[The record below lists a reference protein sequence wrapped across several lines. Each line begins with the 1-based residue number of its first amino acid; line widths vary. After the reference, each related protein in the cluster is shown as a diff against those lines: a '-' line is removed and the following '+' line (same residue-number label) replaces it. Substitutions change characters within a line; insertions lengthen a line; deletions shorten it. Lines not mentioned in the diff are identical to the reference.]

1 MSSALLPPVAG
12 AAAPFSWS
20 LRRRRLF
27 DRCKKE
33 YYLHYYGAAGGADPC
48 APPETRLLHRLKNMT
63 DIPGFAH
70 RVLTASLRDF
80 FAGGAE
86 DGEFFRPAVMEQ
98 ASRGLADMISGRAAA
113 DHKKPFLI
121 ELTRPKADF
130 AASKRRLF
138 ETLEELSP
146 LWRQGAV
153 RELLAVPPENRV
165 PVPFPL
171 KVSFGELVCF
181 ATPAAAWIC
190 RGILDFAEIGPAE
203 EESAALHALYAMNC
217 RGRSPGQVGS
227 FVLDSGRLLPIERPV
242 SFSAA
247 LRRIRDDAD
256 RMTVFERPG
265 GFWVEEDFPPD
276 REHCENCRFRSFCQ
290 NRDAD

>member
-1 MSSALLPPVAG
+1 MSSTLLPPVAS

-33 YYLHYYGAAGGADPC
+33 YYLHYYGAAGGADPY
-48 APPETRLLHRLKNMT
+48 ALPETRLLHRLKNMT
-63 DIPGFAH
+63 DIPGFA
-70 RVLTASLRDF
+70 RRLLTDSLRKF
-80 FAGGAE
+80 FAGGAG

-113 DHKKPFLI
+113 DHKKSFLI
-121 ELTRPKADF
+121 EMTRPKADF
-130 AASKRRLF
+130 AALKRQLF
-138 ETLEELSP
+138 ESLEELIP

-171 KVSFGELVCF
+171 EVSFGELVCF
-181 ATPAAAWIC
+181 AAPAAVWIR
-190 RGILDFAEIGPAE
+190 RGVLNFAETGPAE

-217 RGRSPGQVGS
+217 RGRAPDQVVS
-227 FVLDSGRLLPIERPV
+227 YVLDSGQLLPIEPPV

-247 LRRIRDDAD
+247 LRRIRNDAD

-265 GFWVEEDFPPD
+265 GFWVEEDFPP
-276 REHCENCRFRSFCQ
+276 EQEYCENCRFRSFCQ
-290 NRDAD
+290 NRDAE

>member
-1 MSSALLPPVAG
+1 MSSALLPPVESAR
-12 AAAPFSWS
+12 APFSWS

-33 YYLHYYGAAGGADPC
+33 YYLHYYGAAGGADPY

-63 DIPGFAH
+63 DVPGFAH
-70 RVLTASLRDF
+70 KLLTVSLRDF

-86 DGEFFRPAVMEQ
+86 DGEFFRPAVMEL
-98 ASRGLADMISGRAAA
+98 ASRGLSDMISGRAAA
-113 DHKKPFLI
+113 DHKKSFLI
-121 ELTRPKADF
+121 EMTRPKADF
-130 AASKRRLF
+130 AALKRQLF
-138 ETLEELSP
+138 GLLEQLIP

-171 KVSFGELVCF
+171 KVSFGELTCF
-181 ATPAAAWIC
+181 ATPVALWIR
-190 RGILDFAEIGPAE
+190 RGTLNFAETGPAE

-217 RGRSPGQVGS
+217 RGRSPGQTAS
-227 FVLDSGRLLPIERPV
+227 FVLDSGQLLPLEQPV

-247 LRRIRDDAD
+247 LRRIRSDAD

-265 GFWVEEDFPPD
+265 GFWVEEDFPSAP
-276 REHCENCRFRSFCQ
+276 EHCENCRFRSFCQ
-290 NRDAD
+290 NRNVD

>member
-12 AAAPFSWS
+12 TAAPFSWS

-33 YYLHYYGAAGGADPC
+33 YYLHYYGAAGGADPY
-48 APPETRLLHRLKNMT
+48 ALPETRLLHRLKNMT
-63 DIPGFAH
+63 DVPGFAQ
-70 RVLTASLRDF
+70 RLLTSSLRNF
-80 FAGGAE
+80 FSGGAG

-113 DHKKPFLI
+113 DHKKSFLI
-121 ELTRPKADF
+121 EMTRPKADF
-130 AASKRRLF
+130 AALKRQLF
-138 ETLEELSP
+138 ELLEQLIP
-146 LWRQGAV
+146 QWRQGAV

-181 ATPAAAWIC
+181 ATPAAAWI
-190 RGILDFAEIGPAE
+190 RHGILDFAEIGPAE

-217 RGRSPGQVGS
+217 RGRSPGQVSS
-227 FVLDSGRLLPIERPV
+227 FALDGGALLPIERPA

-247 LRRIRDDAD
+247 LRRIRLDAG

-265 GFWVEEDFPPD
+265 GFWVEEDFPPSP
-276 REHCENCRFRSFCQ
+276 EHCENCRFRSFCQ
-290 NRDAD
+290 NRDAE

>member
-12 AAAPFSWS
+12 TAAPFSWS

-33 YYLHYYGAAGGADPC
+33 YYLHYYGAAGGADPY
-48 APPETRLLHRLKNMT
+48 ALPETRLLHRLKNMT
-63 DIPGFAH
+63 DVPGFAH
-70 RVLTASLRDF
+70 RLLTASLRNF
-80 FAGGAE
+80 FSGGAG

-113 DHKKPFLI
+113 DHKKSFLI
-121 ELTRPKADF
+121 EMTRPKADF
-130 AASKRRLF
+130 AALKRQLF
-138 ETLEELSP
+138 ELLEQLIP

-171 KVSFGELVCF
+171 EVSFGELVCF
-181 ATPAAAWIC
+181 ATPAAVWIR
-190 RGILDFAEIGPAE
+190 RGVLNFAEIGPAE

-217 RGRSPGQVGS
+217 RGRSPGQTAS
-227 FVLDSGRLLPIERPV
+227 FVLDSGRLLSVEPPV

-247 LRRIRDDAD
+247 LRRIRSDAD

-265 GFWVEEDFPPD
+265 GFWVEEDFPPAP
-276 REHCENCRFRSFCQ
+276 EHCENCRFRSFCQ
-290 NRDAD
+290 NRDID

>member
-27 DRCKKE
+27 DRCKRE
-33 YYLHYYGAAGGADPC
+33 YYLHYYGAAGGADPY

-70 RVLTASLRDF
+70 SVLTASLRDF

-86 DGEFFRPAVMEQ
+86 DGEFFRPAVMEL

-113 DHKKPFLI
+113 DHKKVFLI
-121 ELTRPKADF
+121 ELTRPGADF
-130 AASKRRLF
+130 AASKRQLY
-138 ETLEELSP
+138 ETLEELIP
-146 LWRQGAV
+146 RWRQGAV

-171 KVSFGELVCF
+171 EISFGELTCF
-181 ATPAAAWIC
+181 AAPAAVWLR
-190 RGILDFAEIGPAE
+190 RGILDLAEIGPAE
-203 EESAALHALYAMNC
+203 EETAALHALYGMNC

-227 FVLDSGRLLPIERPV
+227 FVLDGGELRPVERPA

-247 LRRIRDDAD
+247 LRRIRLDAD

-265 GFWVEEDFPPD
+265 GFWVEEDFPPSP
-276 REHCENCRFRSFCQ
+276 EHCENCRFRSFCQ
-290 NRDAD
+290 NRDVE

>member
-1 MSSALLPPVAG
+1 MSRTLLPPVAET
-12 AAAPFSWS
+12 AAPFSWS

-48 APPETRLLHRLKNMT
+48 ALPETRLLHRLKNMT
-63 DIPGFAH
+63 DVPGFA
-70 RVLTASLRDF
+70 RRLLTVSLRKF

-113 DHKKPFLI
+113 DHKMSLLI
-121 ELTRPKADF
+121 EMTRPKADF
-130 AASKRRLF
+130 AALKRQLF
-138 ETLEELSP
+138 GLLEELIP

-171 KVSFGELVCF
+171 EVSFGELVCF
-181 ATPAAAWIC
+181 AVPAAVWIR
-190 RGILDFAEIGPAE
+190 RGVLNFAEIGPAE
-203 EESAALHALYAMNC
+203 EESAALHALYAMNR
-217 RGRSPGQVGS
+217 RGRSPDQAVS
-227 FVLDSGRLLPIERPV
+227 FVLDSGRLMPVEPPV

-247 LRRIRDDAD
+247 LRRIRNDAD
-256 RMTVFERPG
+256 RMTVFERAG
-265 GFWVEEDFPPD
+265 GFWVEEDFPPEP
-276 REHCENCRFRSFCQ
+276 EHCENCRFRSFCQ

>member
-1 MSSALLPPVAG
+1 MSGALLPPVAS

-27 DRCKKE
+27 DRCRKE
-33 YYLHYYGAAGGADPC
+33 YFLHYYGAAGGADPY

-70 RVLTASLRDF
+70 KLLTVSLRNF
-80 FAGGAE
+80 FAGGAG
-86 DGEFFRPAVMEQ
+86 DGEFFRPAVMEL
-98 ASRGLADMISGRAAA
+98 ASRELADMISGRAAA
-113 DHKKPFLI
+113 DHKKSFLV

-130 AASKRRLF
+130 AGLKRRLF
-138 ETLEELSP
+138 DTLEELIP

-171 KVSFGELVCF
+171 KVSFGELTCF
-181 ATPAAAWIC
+181 AVPAAVWIR

-217 RGRSPGQVGS
+217 RGRAPGQTAS
-227 FVLDSGRLLPIERPV
+227 FVLDSGELRPVTPLV

-247 LRRIRDDAD
+247 LRRIRSDAD
-256 RMTVFERPG
+256 RMTAFEHSG
-265 GFWVEEDFPPD
+265 GFWVEEDFPPAP
-276 REHCENCRFRSFCQ
+276 EHCENCRFRSFCQ
-290 NRDAD
+290 NRDGD